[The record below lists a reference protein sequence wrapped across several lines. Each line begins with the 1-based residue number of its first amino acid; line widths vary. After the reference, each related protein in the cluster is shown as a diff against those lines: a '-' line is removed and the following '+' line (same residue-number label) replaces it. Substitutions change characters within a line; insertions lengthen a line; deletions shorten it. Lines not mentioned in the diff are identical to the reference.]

1 MSQDLFEFER
11 INIFTLGN
19 SIVGKSTFIIRYT
32 QNIFEAQYIA
42 NYGVDYRI
50 KKIILPN
57 EKKIKL
63 CLYDTAGQ
71 ERYKSISMNMI
82 KMADGIILMY
92 DITDRSSFES
102 IKGWVKS
109 IIDEKGDNF
118 PIVLLGNKI
127 DLEDKRKV
135 STKEGQNEADT
146 LGLKFFEVS
155 NKEGINIKE
164 SILELVSLVN
174 KKKEEDKE
182 KEKEI
187 NKMKLDKNK
196 AKNRGNS
203 CKC

>member
-174 KKKEEDKE
+174 KKKG
-182 KEKEI
+182 
-187 NKMKLDKNK
+187 
-196 AKNRGNS
+196 RR
-203 CKC
+203 

>member
-1 MSQDLFEFER
+1 MSKDLYEFER

-19 SIVGKSTFIIRYT
+19 SIIGKSTFIIRYT
-32 QNIFEAQYIA
+32 QNIFEERYIA
-42 NYGVDYRI
+42 NYGIDYKI

-57 EKKIKL
+57 GKKIKL

-71 ERYKSISMNMI
+71 ERFKSISLNMI
-82 KMADGIILMY
+82 KMADGILLMY

-102 IKGWVKS
+102 IKDWAKS
-109 IIDEKGDNF
+109 IIDEKGENF

-127 DLEDKRKV
+127 DLEDKRQV
-135 STKEGQNEADT
+135 STKEGQNEADA
-146 LGLKFFEVS
+146 LKLKFFETS
-155 NKEGINIKE
+155 NKEGINIEE

-182 KEKEI
+182 KEI
-187 NKMKLDKNK
+187 NKMKLEKNK
-196 AKNRGNS
+196 AKNNGKK